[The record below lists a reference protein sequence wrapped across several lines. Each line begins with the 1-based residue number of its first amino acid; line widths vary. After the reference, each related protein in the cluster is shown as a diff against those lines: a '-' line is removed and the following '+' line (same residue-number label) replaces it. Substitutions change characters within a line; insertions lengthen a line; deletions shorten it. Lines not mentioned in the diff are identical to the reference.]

1 MSPRELG
8 LGNRSSAFG
17 SGGIEKRLGALEGLT
32 HLSGGRLL
40 DIGCADG
47 TYTLRLA
54 EGFQSVDA
62 VDIEPERLADFKLAL
77 DGHRLAERIRL
88 AQMSAE
94 RLDFDDDTF
103 DAVTAIEVLE
113 HVGDLDRTI
122 AEIRR
127 VLQPGGRLL
136 ITSPN
141 RYFPFETHGFE
152 LRGRRHPPS
161 HGPFL
166 PWLIPL
172 HDRLADARAFTV
184 RTLSAQIEAQGFQRV
199 GVDYI
204 MPPFDR
210 SEVGRKIK
218 PVLDRVERS
227 PLKFFGMALVLV
239 FRKS

>member
-1 MSPRELG
+1 MPPRELG
-8 LGNRSSAFG
+8 LGNQSSAFG
-17 SGGIEKRLGALEGLT
+17 SGGVDKRLGALAGLT
-32 HLSGGRLL
+32 ELGGDRLL

-47 TYTLRLA
+47 TYTLRMA
-54 EGFQSVDA
+54 AGFREIDA
-62 VDIEPERLADFKLAL
+62 VDIEPERLAAFRAAL
-77 DGHRLAERIRL
+77 DGSPAADKITL

-94 RLDFDDDTF
+94 SLVFPDETF
-103 DAVTAIEVLE
+103 DVVTTIEVLE

-122 AEIRR
+122 SEIHR
-127 VLQPGGRLL
+127 VLKPGGRLL

-141 RYFPFETHGFE
+141 RYFPFETHGFMF
-152 LRGRRHPPS
+152 RGERHSPA

-172 HDRLADARAFTV
+172 HNRLADARAFTV
-184 RTLSAQIEAQGFQRV
+184 RTLSADIESRGFERV

-210 SEVGRKIK
+210 SAIGKKIK

-227 PLKFFGMALVLV
+227 PLKFFGMALILV
-239 FRKS
+239 FRKV

>member
-17 SGGIEKRLGALEGLT
+17 SGGVEKRLGALAGLT
-32 HLSGGRLL
+32 PLTGDRLL
-40 DIGCADG
+40 DVGCADG
-47 TYTLRLA
+47 SYTLRLA
-54 EGFQSVDA
+54 EGFRSVDA
-62 VDIEPERLADFKLAL
+62 VDIEPERLADFTLAL
-77 DGHRLAERIRL
+77 DGHPLADRVRL

-94 RLDFDDDTF
+94 RLEFDDETF
-103 DAVTAIEVLE
+103 DAVTTIEVLE

-127 VLQPGGRLL
+127 VLKPGGRFL

-152 LRGRRHPPS
+152 LRGRRHPPT

-166 PWLIPL
+166 PWVAPL
-172 HDRLADARAFTV
+172 HERLADARTFTV
-184 RTLSAQIEAQGFQRV
+184 RTLSADIEAHGFRRL

-210 SEVGRKIK
+210 SAVGRKIK

-239 FRKS
+239 FRRT

>member
-1 MSPRELG
+1 MPPRELG

-17 SGGIEKRLGALEGLT
+17 SGGIEKRLDALAGLT
-32 HLSGGRLL
+32 TIRGDRLL

-54 EGFQSVDA
+54 DGFRTVDA
-62 VDIEPERLADFKLAL
+62 VDIEPERLAAFRAAL
-77 DGHRLAERIRL
+77 DGDPAAGKITL

-94 RLDFDDDTF
+94 QLDFTAESF
-103 DAVTAIEVLE
+103 DVVTTIEVLE

-122 AEIRR
+122 GEIHR
-127 VLQPGGRLL
+127 VLKPGGKFL

-141 RYFPFETHGFE
+141 RYFPFETHGFDF
-152 LRGRRHPPS
+152 RGRRHSPA

-166 PWLIPL
+166 PWVIPL
-172 HDRLADARAFTV
+172 HNRLADARAFTV
-184 RTLSAQIEAQGFQRV
+184 RTLSAEIEGHGFDRL

-210 SEVGRKIK
+210 SSVGRKIK

-227 PLKFFGMALVLV
+227 PLKFFGMALILV